1 MDGKKETETL
11 KRKDKEEHSSLHE
24 QFIDQAKKTD
34 RKTFDREGF
43 LGKGY

>member
-1 MDGKKETETL
+1 MN
-11 KRKDKEEHSSLHE
+11 KDKETKKPARKEQPTSLHE
-24 QFIDQAKKTD
+24 QFINKAEKTD